1 MLFHNI
7 NLLAVLVCAVSSFI
21 IGGLWY
27 SLIFNK
33 MWLKAMGKTKEDF
46 KDAKPGLP
54 MLLSFVASIIM
65 AFILAHILNL
75 SFSVGHA
82 LTPDMQ
88 MAIETAGGCW
98 VAFTLM
104 PTFVTRNFEATSYN
118 LFLIGTAYRLVDFV
132 VMAIILT
139 LWR

>member
-7 NLLAVLVCAVSSFI
+7 NLLAVLVCAVSSFV

-75 SFSVGHA
+75 SFGRCPNPV
-82 LTPDMQ
+82 PDLQ
-88 MAIETAGGCW
+88 TAIETVGGCW

-104 PTFVTRNFEATSYN
+104 PTFVTR
-118 LFLIGTAYRLVDFV
+118 
-132 VMAIILT
+132 
-139 LWR
+139 

>member
-75 SFSVGHA
+75 AFGKCPNPV
-82 LTPDMQ
+82 PDLQ
-88 MAIETAGGCW
+88 TAIETAGGCW

-104 PTFVTRNFEATSYN
+104 PTFVTRNFEASNYN